1 MTKIKEFNID
11 LLNLENKIIQ
21 KKKIKTYL
29 PEFNIFL
36 KVAIDLEIDFQLVAQ
51 YEKIVQLYINYLP
64 EIKKIIIL
72 FEKKYEIIQQ
82 LQSLIH
88 LPEER
93 YIKHQ
98 DKYYE
103 FEDNINNYIYK
114 QFNNSFS
121 IDETKSKRENEDII
135 KEKSQ
140 NFYKF
145 YTHVK
150 NFELCCFIYYKVINY
165 FIFLESNCPECGAPL
180 NNYTLFFTEKN
191 EIKSASNEIKTDL
204 KIIIN
209 YQKNEYKKIWKDAYK
224 DLKETMTRFW
234 REKDEERN

>member
-1 MTKIKEFNID
+1 MAKTKEFNID
-11 LLNLENKIIQ
+11 LLNLENKIIR

-64 EIKKIIIL
+64 EIKKIITL
-72 FEKKYEIIQQ
+72 FEKKHEIIQQ

-103 FEDNINNYIYK
+103 LENNINNYI
-114 QFNNSFS
+114 
-121 IDETKSKRENEDII
+121 
-135 KEKSQ
+135 
-140 NFYKF
+140 
-145 YTHVK
+145 
-150 NFELCCFIYYKVINY
+150 
-165 FIFLESNCPECGAPL
+165 
-180 NNYTLFFTEKN
+180 
-191 EIKSASNEIKTDL
+191 
-204 KIIIN
+204 
-209 YQKNEYKKIWKDAYK
+209 
-224 DLKETMTRFW
+224 
-234 REKDEERN
+234 